1 MARETIKQKTMRLEQ
16 EIATWKNRYN
26 TMLLDYHRLE
36 QEKQD
41 LLDAKESDFS
51 CSSLYQGMTR
61 DIDIKNARIKNL
73 ENENKRLKDKIADQ
87 IQLIE
92 KQAKALAERPEKV
105 EAHNAR
111 HAGRKPDNLAIQK
124 KRQQFADLLA
134 EHRPM
139 REIMQIMNISRST
152 FYNYYRRISEQNINF
167 LDNPD
172 N

>member
-1 MARETIKQKTMRLEQ
+1 MARETIKQKIAKMEQ
-16 EIATWKNRYN
+16 EIAKLQRLNDV
-26 TMLLDYHRLE
+26 MQADYRKLE
-36 QEKQD
+36 QEKQA

-51 CSSLYQGMTR
+51 GSSLYQSMDR
-61 DIDIKNARIKNL
+61 DISRLKAKNMIL
-73 ENENKRLKDKIADQ
+73 ENENKRLKEKISEQ
-87 IQLIE
+87 IKMLE
-92 KQAKALAERPEKV
+92 ERPEKV
-105 EAHNAR
+105 EEHNAR
-111 HAGRKPDNLAIQK
+111 HAGRRPDDK
-124 KRQQFADLLA
+124 KQQSRYRQFADLLA

>member
-36 QEKQD
+36 LEKQD

-51 CSSLYQGMTR
+51 GSSLYQSMDR
-61 DIDIKNARIKNL
+61 EMSRLKAKNIIL
-73 ENENKRLKDKIADQ
+73 ENENKRLKEKISEQ
-87 IQLIE
+87 IKMLE
-92 KQAKALAERPEKV
+92 ERPEKV
-105 EAHNAR
+105 EEHNAR
-111 HAGRKPDNLAIQK
+111 HAGRKPDDK
-124 KRQQFADLLA
+124 KQQSRYRQFADLLA

-139 REIMQIMNISRST
+139 HEIMQIMQISRST
-152 FYNYYRRISEQNINF
+152 YYNYFRRISEQNINF